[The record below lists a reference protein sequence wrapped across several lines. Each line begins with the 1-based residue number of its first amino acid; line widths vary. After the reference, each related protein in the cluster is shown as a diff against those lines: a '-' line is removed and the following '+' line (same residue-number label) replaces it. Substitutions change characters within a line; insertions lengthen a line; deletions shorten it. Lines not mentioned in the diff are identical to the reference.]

1 MPLKSFIGHG
11 ARYNCAYLARRVLQR
26 LRITKVCTSDRRTQP
41 APRAALAAAP
51 TRRTHGSCCHT
62 HDGTLQAAPPSH
74 TPLCRCDR
82 RINGGRERQRAR
94 EGGVSA
100 RRLMQTSLVW
110 SALSALSAVTEGRR
124 GKRRGKGEG
133 GCSRTIARAFEVRTG
148 LIRAQHPS
156 PRSPRT
162 THWEEISTRS
172 EVNPDRVVAQHCPQP
187 LRTGAHPYTSLEG
200 FTGRA
205 TASGARMARWS
216 GLRRALMNHPYRKR
230 RWASVASSSLRV
242 PCHYEASLSSLACTE
257 SRDVDDLADD
267 RSPPQ

>member
-1 MPLKSFIGHG
+1 MHISRDVFCSD
-11 ARYNCAYLARRVLQR
+11 YE
-26 LRITKVCTSDRRTQP
+26 LRKCVPPTAAPNQP
-41 APRAALAAAP
+41 PAQHSPPPPLAARMAHAA
-51 TRRTHGSCCHT
+51 TRTT
-62 HDGTLQAAPPSH
+62 ALYNAAPPSH